1 MGYRVSPSIYPTIS
15 TRALGLTYTS
25 RSFSGDTMPTDNLVK
40 AGRDVTLLI
49 HESSMSPEEET
60 LAREKAHS
68 TSAQAIDV
76 GRR

>member
-1 MGYRVSPSIYPTIS
+1 
-15 TRALGLTYTS
+15 
-25 RSFSGDTMPTDNLVK
+25 MPTDNLVR

-49 HESSMSPEEET
+49 HEASMSPEEEE

>member
-1 MGYRVSPSIYPTIS
+1 MIPRLIIRR
-15 TRALGLTYTS
+15 RALLVH
-25 RSFSGDTMPTDNLVK
+25 SFSGDTMPTDNLVK

-49 HESSMSPEEET
+49 HESSMSPAQEQ

-76 GRR
+76 GTR